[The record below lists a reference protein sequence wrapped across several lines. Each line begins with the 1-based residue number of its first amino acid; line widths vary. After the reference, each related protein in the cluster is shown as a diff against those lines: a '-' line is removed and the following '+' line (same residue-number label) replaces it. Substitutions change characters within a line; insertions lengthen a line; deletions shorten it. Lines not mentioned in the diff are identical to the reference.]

1 MIEYIKNI
9 LPRLKAAS
17 QKVNRKAQLVD
28 KTWVWV
34 GFADEFSTIHFLRDQ
49 RLLVTKLGNVQEG
62 KWEFIG
68 NELIHLSGEG
78 FNIMLNHGII
88 FGGVLVIQKQGVFD
102 HFEVLYDQIEIPDG
116 DFVKY
121 IEANLP
127 PLNPD
132 PPLPPRSDYPFSIFV
147 EEHEMCFHKKP
158 TVNSNVS
165 SSKVFSGKVTGLPNN
180 LGVEIVENNVV
191 RVFYFAVAETDEGA
205 IELEIDNCDWN
216 LPKGFSR
223 FKESNIIP
231 NGLYKINSVEP
242 SFLSWRIL
250 VLENGKVKRVG
261 YWGAIEY
268 TVFVIFIGLILF
280 AILYSLGMLLSKSL

>member
-34 GFADEFSTIHFLRDQ
+34 GFAEEFSTIHFLRDQ

-68 NELIHLSGEG
+68 TELIHLSGEG

-116 DFVKY
+116 DVVKY
-121 IEANLP
+121 IDANLP

-132 PPLPPRSDYPFSIFV
+132 PLPPRPDYPFSIFID
-147 EEHEMCFHKKP
+147 EHEMCFHKKP

-165 SSKVFSGKVTGLPNN
+165 SSKMFSGKVIGLPKN

-216 LPKGFSR
+216 LPQGSAL
-223 FKESNIIP
+223 FKEATQIP
-231 NGLYKINSVEP
+231 NGEFKINHIEP
-242 SFLSWRIL
+242 SFLAWKKLFIDKGKLKRI
-250 VLENGKVKRVG
+250 VSTDI
-261 YWGAIEY
+261 IEY
-268 TVFVIFIGLILF
+268 LVMVAGLSIIFLAIVFSIAMLIR
-280 AILYSLGMLLSKSL
+280 KP

>member
-17 QKVNRKAQLVD
+17 QKVNQKEQLVD

-68 NELIHLSGEG
+68 NELIHLSSEG

-102 HFEVLYDQIEIPDG
+102 HFEVLYDQMEIPDG
-116 DFVKY
+116 DVVKY
-121 IEANLP
+121 VEYNLP
-127 PLNPD
+127 QRIEDSTLT
-132 PPLPPRSDYPFSIFV
+132 SSIYPFNVFV
-147 EEHEMCFHKKP
+147 DKHEICFDKKP
-158 TVNSNVS
+158 TVNSIVS
-165 SSKVFSGKVTGLPNN
+165 CSKLFSGKVMGLPNN

-191 RVFYFAVAETDEGA
+191 RVFYFAVVETDEGA

-216 LPKGFSR
+216 LPKGSSR
-223 FKESNIIP
+223 FKENNIIP
-231 NGLYKINSVEP
+231 NGLYKINSIEP

-250 VLENGKVKRVG
+250 VVENGKVKRVG

-268 TVFVIFIGLILF
+268 TVFVIFIGLVLF
-280 AILYSLGMLLSKSL
+280 AILYSMGMLLSKSL